1 MQRRLL
7 VLLLAAAALVWAVTL
22 TGSFLHAR
30 HEINEL
36 FDTQLIRLA
45 RQVRATLPADAS
57 AGLPGAASDLPTP
70 RHEGEA
76 NLNDMSV
83 GVWNRDGQLV
93 LADKEGVVLPPPP
106 AGDGFADLELRGHA
120 WRVYYLGSGSGTWLI
135 GVGQRVEERNELIR
149 DLVLSQLSLWV
160 LALPVLLGAI
170 LVSVR
175 HALRPLRALAAEVE
189 QRSPDELKA
198 LPEAPS
204 RELRPLVRAMN
215 RLFGRVGDAIE
226 HERRLTADAAHELR
240 TPIAALQAQVEVAQ
254 LAQTEAGRRTA
265 LAALTSGIARLSGL
279 VGQLLALARLENLE
293 TLSAPKEVRWDR
305 VMEQVLSD
313 CLPQADRRGSEI
325 DCTWPAAGAA
335 AFPLQGDEGLL
346 AVMLRNLVE
355 NAVRYARDG
364 AHVQIAFE
372 ADRLRVED
380 DGPGVSDEALG
391 RLGDRFYRPP
401 GHEQSGSGLGL
412 SIVGRIAQLHGL
424 AVQIGNRAGGGLQ
437 VVVTRAAPAT

>member
-1 MQRRLL
+1 MQRKLL

-22 TGSFLHAR
+22 VGSFLHAR

-57 AGLPGAASDLPTP
+57 GGLPGAASDVPTP

-76 NLNDMSV
+76 NLNDLSV
-83 GVWNRDGQLV
+83 GVWNRAGQLV
-93 LADKEGVVLPPPP
+93 FADKEGVVLPPPP
-106 AGDGFADLELRGHA
+106 AGDGFADLDLRGNP

-160 LALPVLLGAI
+160 LALPVLLAAI
-170 LVSVR
+170 LASVR
-175 HALRPLRALAAEVE
+175 HALRPLRALANEVE
-189 QRSPDELKA
+189 QRSPDELKPF
-198 LPEAPS
+198 PETAS
-204 RELRPLVRAMN
+204 QELRPLVRAMN

-254 LAQTEAGRRTA
+254 MAQSDAARRTA
-265 LAALTSGIARLSGL
+265 LGSLTSGIERLSAL
-279 VGQLLALARLENLE
+279 VGQLLALARLEHLE
-293 TLSAPKEVRWDR
+293 ALSAPKDVRWDR

-325 DCTWPAAGAA
+325 DCTWPDPGTPV
-335 AFPLQGDEGLL
+335 FPLEGDEGLL

-355 NAVRYARDG
+355 NAVRYAHHG
-364 AHVQIAFE
+364 GHVQVAFE
-372 ADRLRVED
+372 SDRLKVED
-380 DGPGVSDEALG
+380 DGPGVAEQALG

-401 GHEQSGSGLGL
+401 GQAQSGSGLGL
-412 SIVGRIAQLHGL
+412 SIVRRIAQLHGL
-424 AVQIGNRAGGGLQ
+424 AVQISRRAEGGLQ
-437 VVVTRAAPAT
+437 VVVKRAAAGG